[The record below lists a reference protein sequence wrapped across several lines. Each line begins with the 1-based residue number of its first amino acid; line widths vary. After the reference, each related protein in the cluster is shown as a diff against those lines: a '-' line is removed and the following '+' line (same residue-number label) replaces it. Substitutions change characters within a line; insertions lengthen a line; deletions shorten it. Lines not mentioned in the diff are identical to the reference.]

1 MNFVF
6 YDVFS
11 MLCKKKG
18 ESESKAVEGEDVQL
32 NRSAVVKWKKGS
44 TPEMATIQKLAAHFS
59 VSTDY
64 LIGTDS
70 AAQLDVALF
79 KVQDSLRLWGAKL
92 DFADNDEQRAEAEK
106 EIKQLT
112 EEQERLKAEIAKNK
126 KEPTPEGELTSI
138 NNHDIRRIARAH
150 KKMPKQDKERMLTI
164 LENAFPD
171 YFSDNYMDEDT
182 DE

>member
-1 MNFVF
+1 MAFIF

-18 ESESKAVEGEDVQL
+18 ESESKAVEGNDVQL

-64 LIGTDS
+64 LIGTDL

-79 KVQDSLRLWGAKL
+79 KVQDNLRLWSAKL

-112 EEQERLKAEIAKNK
+112 EEQERLKAEISENK
-126 KEPTPEGELTSI
+126 KAPAQEGERKP
-138 NNHDIRRIARAH
+138 DI
-150 KKMPKQDKERMLTI
+150 
-164 LENAFPD
+164 
-171 YFSDNYMDEDT
+171 EDIKLALFGGDGEVT
-182 DE
+182 DEMWEEALFAAEMIKARYKRKKAQDE